1 MDLAARPTMPAA
13 PEAPAADLQARF
25 HAQRL
30 AFAAERFPDAATR
43 RGRLERMR
51 RLVEENEQRFAS
63 AISADFG
70 NRSRHETVIAET
82 FFVLAGISH
91 ARRHLA
97 QWMKKRRVGTSFHS
111 LPGAS
116 WILPQPLGVVGVV
129 SPWNYPLQLALAPAV
144 AALAAGNRVMIKP
157 SEITP
162 RLSRLLAEL
171 VVAFFAPEEC
181 TVVAGDAELGKA
193 FVRLPFDHL
202 LFTGSTAVG
211 RQVALAAAA
220 NLTPVTLELGGKSPA
235 IIDDSADLADSARR
249 IAAGKLFNAG
259 QTCIAPDYVLVPAGK
274 QQAFA
279 GAYVQAVRELY
290 PTLER
295 NPDYTSVVNERH
307 YARLQMLL
315 DDARAAGARV
325 VEVNPGG
332 EPQEPAARRMRP
344 HLLLQVDGSMAVMRE
359 EIFGPLLPVV
369 PCDTAAQALAFVN
382 ERPRPLA
389 LYWFGRDR
397 SRAEQVLRATIS
409 GGVTINDVLLH
420 IAQENLPF
428 GGVGD
433 SGIGA
438 YHGEWGFRLFSKEKA
453 VFEQSRLAGTAMLW
467 PPFGARAA
475 WVIKALKRLL

>member
-1 MDLAARPTMPAA
+1 MTHIASPA
-13 PEAPAADLQARF
+13 PDADLQARF
-25 HAQRL
+25 QAQRR
-30 AFAAERFPDAATR
+30 AFAADSFPDAATR
-43 RGRLERMR
+43 RDRLERIK

-63 AISADFG
+63 AICADFG
-70 NRSRHETVIAET
+70 NRSRHETMIAET

-91 ARRHLA
+91 TRRHLA
-97 QWMKKRRVGTSFHS
+97 GWMKKRRVGTSFHS
-111 LPGAS
+111 LPGRS

-162 RLSRLLAEL
+162 RLSQLLAEL
-171 VVAFFAPEEC
+171 VGAAFRPDEC
-181 TVVAGDAELGKA
+181 TVLTGDAELGKA

-202 LFTGSTAVG
+202 FFTGSTAVG

-235 IIDDSADLADSARR
+235 IVDDSADLADSAHK

-279 GAYVQAVRELY
+279 DAYAQAVGELY

-295 NPDYTSVVNERH
+295 NPDYTSIVNGRH
-307 YARLQMLL
+307 HARLQTLI

-325 VEVNPGG
+325 IEVNPGG

-344 HLLLQVDGSMAVMRE
+344 HLLLQVDSAMAVMRE

-369 PCDTAAQALAFVN
+369 PYDTAAQALAFVN

-389 LYWFGRDR
+389 LYWFGRER

-438 YHGEWGFRLFSKEKA
+438 YHGEWGFRLFSKEKP
-453 VFEQSRLAGTAMLW
+453 VFEQSRLARTAMLR
-467 PPFGARAA
+467 PPFGAKASS
-475 WVIKALKRLL
+475 VVKALKRLL

>member
-1 MDLAARPTMPAA
+1 MTHTANP
-13 PEAPAADLQARF
+13 APAADLQARF

-30 AFAAERFPDAATR
+30 AFAADRFPDAAAR

-82 FFVLAGISH
+82 FFVLAGIAH
-91 ARRHLA
+91 TGRHLA
-97 QWMKKRRVGTSFHS
+97 GWMKKRRVGTSFHS
-111 LPGAS
+111 LPGRS

-162 RLSRLLAEL
+162 RLSQLLAEL
-171 VVAFFAPEEC
+171 VGAAFAPEEC
-181 TVVAGDAELGKA
+181 TVLTGDAELGNA

-259 QTCIAPDYVLVPAGK
+259 HTCIAPDYVLVPAGK

-279 GAYVQAVRELY
+279 DAYVQAVGEPY

-315 DDARAAGARV
+315 HVWTQSILLPARA
-325 VEVNPGG
+325 
-332 EPQEPAARRMRP
+332 
-344 HLLLQVDGSMAVMRE
+344 
-359 EIFGPLLPVV
+359 I
-369 PCDTAAQALAFVN
+369 
-382 ERPRPLA
+382 
-389 LYWFGRDR
+389 YR
-397 SRAEQVLRATIS
+397 SR
-409 GGVTINDVLLH
+409 
-420 IAQENLPF
+420 
-428 GGVGD
+428 
-433 SGIGA
+433 
-438 YHGEWGFRLFSKEKA
+438 GFEI
-453 VFEQSRLAGTAMLW
+453 V
-467 PPFGARAA
+467 
-475 WVIKALKRLL
+475 KREP